1 MVSGITGL
9 LSSFQAAVPRP
20 VRGSVVA
27 ALVRRPPSSHSAVLP
42 APQPSS
48 RLPETG
54 LDLVLPL
61 PLPLPL
67 PGLEAEAYLC
77 LFVQVPPTFFAGSAP
92 PPAGA
97 PAL

>member
-61 PLPLPL
+61 PLPLP
-67 PGLEAEAYLC
+67 GLEAEAYLC